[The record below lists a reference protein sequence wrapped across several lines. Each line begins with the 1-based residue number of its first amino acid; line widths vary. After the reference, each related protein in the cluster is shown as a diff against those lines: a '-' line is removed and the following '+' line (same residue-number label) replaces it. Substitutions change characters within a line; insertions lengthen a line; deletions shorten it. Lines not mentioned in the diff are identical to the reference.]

1 MLKVN
6 ETESKEGM
14 AGLEGKG
21 SSYWSSNFRADP
33 HMTLSRLKARKMQ
46 GAIE

>member
-6 ETESKEGM
+6 EIENKEGM

-21 SSYWSSNFRADP
+21 PVTSGQIS
-33 HMTLSRLKARKMQ
+33 
-46 GAIE
+46 I